1 MAEEFQAAEVSWWNS
16 PRTNFNGSP
25 FMSNYYA
32 GGCWQN
38 DFMSIKTRSTDES
51 CGGYTATISPDSAF
65 QITDSGSGSSP
76 SANTTWH
83 QSLLVN
89 GRNEESYNQTLPEII
104 LNNLPVSGQEISSN
118 FAMNQQE
125 TSNFMTNSGDC
136 TENLGTTTYG
146 YPSNLLQTLFESAS
160 PPTAAAP
167 QQQALYDFGANLNNF
182 NSVPS
187 MPNGFCSIVKPKQQ
201 VLGGLHLA
209 NKTPYW
215 NASVLDLNDNQ
226 GGYITSTQPR
236 FGSSTYEEKGSYP
249 NMKSQNEEI
258 RDLGS
263 SVKKSSGEPTFK
275 RPRLETPSPLP
286 TFKVRKEKLGDRV
299 TALQQLV
306 SPFGK
311 TDTASVLHEAIEY
324 IKLLHDQVNVLS
336 TPYMKNGATMQRLQ
350 IHDKVK
356 DNTEG
361 AKQDLRS
368 RGLCLVPVAST
379 FPVTTETAPDYWTSS
394 FGSTTFK

>member
-25 FMSNYYA
+25 FMSNYA

-38 DFMSIKTRSTDES
+38 DFMNIKARSTDES
-51 CGGYTATISPDSAF
+51 CGGYTPTISPDSAF
-65 QITDSGSGSSP
+65 QITGSGSGSGSSP
-76 SANTTWH
+76 STNTTWH

-89 GRNEESYNQTLPEII
+89 GRNEESYNQQTLPEII
-104 LNNLPVSGQEISSN
+104 LNNSSN
-118 FAMNQQE
+118 FGMNQQE
-125 TSNFMTNSGDC
+125 NTSNFMTNSGDC
-136 TENLGTTTYG
+136 TENLVTATSYG
-146 YPSNLLQTLFESAS
+146 YPSSLLHTLFESAS

-167 QQQALYDFGANLNNF
+167 QQQALYDFEANLNDF

-187 MPNGFCSIVKPKQQ
+187 MPTGFSSIVKPKQQ

-215 NASVLDLNDNQ
+215 NAPVLDLNDNRA
-226 GGYITSTQPR
+226 GFIGSTQPR
-236 FGSSTYEEKGSYP
+236 FVSSTYEEKSNYP

-324 IKLLHDQVNVLS
+324 IKLLQDQVNVLS
-336 TPYMKNGATMQRLQ
+336 TPYMKNGATMQRQQ

-361 AKQDLRS
+361 AKQDLKS
-368 RGLCLVPVAST
+368 RGLCLVPVSST

-394 FGSTTFK
+394 FGSTFK